1 MDYIINIDREQGER
15 VSELNEELLPVRFL
29 AAILDARMKLVPF
42 IPLRTAVIRQA
53 SHHSSSLGVTRL
65 LKLEQACRR
74 TSSLMP
80 RPRPRPADRLS
91 GRPAVNSPVYRSVHL
106 LIYILPHLP
115 PGYGSLVGPLK
126 LLAQQ
131 LMAGRPA
138 PLVVPAVIIHPSL
151 RLLSN
156 RLRQLPIGKCI
167 QPM

>member
-1 MDYIINIDREQGER
+1 LDFIINIDREEGER
-15 VSELNEELLPVRFL
+15 ESELNEELLPVRLL

-53 SHHSSSLGVTRL
+53 SHHSSSLGVTWL
-65 LKLEQACRR
+65 LKLEQASRW
-74 TSSLMP
+74 TSSLTP

-91 GRPAVNSPVYRSVHL
+91 GRPAVNLPVYRSVHL
-106 LIYILPHLP
+106 LICMHHLP

-138 PLVVPAVIIHPSL
+138 QLVVPVVIIHPSL

-156 RLRQLPIGKCI
+156 RLRQLPTGKCI
-167 QPM
+167 QSM